1 MIRSVSRPVRA
12 AWLAICLAVLPAVL
26 PAVLAWPAPAAAQ
39 TSDGAQ
45 SVDSVFAQVQSL
57 VAAGERGAAHVLAD
71 SLVSTLPPLSPMY
84 AEALFWRAFTSSQ
97 AAAAERDYLRVSIE
111 YPLSPRAPE
120 ALLALA
126 QLEYARGDR
135 ATARRR
141 FDRLLREYPTGRH
154 VARASYWSGTLALA
168 AGDRAAA
175 CRSFSV
181 ARAAVSPG
189 DVELANQID
198 YYVVQCAAAAADTTS
213 PAAGEVGADTG
224 AAATG
229 RAFSIQVAAFTGRGD
244 AAALATRLRQR
255 GFDVRVAGE
264 RAPFRVR
271 IGRYATREEAA
282 AALARMRRSQV
293 SGIIVEA
300 ERP

>member
-1 MIRSVSRPVRA
+1 MMRRASRAVRVTL
-12 AWLAICLAVLPAVL
+12 LASCIGVLS
-26 PAVLAWPAPAAAQ
+26 AVLAWPAPAGAQ
-39 TSDGAQ
+39 TSEGTQ
-45 SVDSVFAQVQSL
+45 SVDSVFAQLQSL
-57 VAAGERGAAHVLAD
+57 VAAGDRGAAHVLAD
-71 SLVSTLPPLSPMY
+71 SLVSTLPPLSPIH
-84 AEALFWRAFTSSQ
+84 AEALYWRAFTSSQ

-135 ATARRR
+135 AAARRR

-154 VARASYWSGTLALA
+154 VARAGYWSGTLALA

-175 CRSFSV
+175 CQSFTG
-181 ARAAVSPG
+181 ARAAVSPD

-198 YYVVQCAAAAADTTS
+198 YYVAQCAAAADDATRS
-213 PAAGEVGADTG
+213 GAGEVGADTG

-229 RAFSIQVAAFTGRGD
+229 RAFSIQVAAFTNRGD
-244 AAALATRLRQR
+244 ATALASRLRQR
-255 GFDVRVAGE
+255 GFDVRVAGD

-271 IGRYATREEAA
+271 IGRYPTRADAA
-282 AALARMRRSQV
+282 AALTRMRRSQV

>member
-1 MIRSVSRPVRA
+1 MIRNAAWSARA
-12 AWLAICLAVLPAVL
+12 IALVFGIVAWLAVAVST
-26 PAVLAWPAPAAAQ
+26 PAAAQ
-39 TSDGAQ
+39 ATDEAQ
-45 SVDSVFAQVQSL
+45 AVDSVFARMQSL
-57 VAAGERGAAHVLAD
+57 VAGGDRGAAHVLAD
-71 SLVSTLPPLSPMY
+71 SLVSTLPPLAPIY
-84 AEALFWRAFTSSQ
+84 AEALYWRAFTSSQ

-111 YPLSPRAPE
+111 YPLSPRAPD

-135 ATARRR
+135 AAARRR

-168 AGDRAAA
+168 AGDRAGA
-175 CRSFSV
+175 CRAFSG
-181 ARAAVSPG
+181 ARAAVAPG

-198 YYVVQCAAAAADTTS
+198 YHVAQCAAAPEDTMPVGGES
-213 PAAGEVGADTG
+213 PADSS
-224 AAATG
+224 AAPAG
-229 RAFSIQVAAFTGRGD
+229 RAFSIQVAAFTSRGD
-244 AAALATRLRQR
+244 ATALASRLRQR
-255 GFDVRVAGE
+255 GFDVRVFGD

-271 IGRYATREEAA
+271 IGRYATRADAA
-282 AALARMRRSQV
+282 AALTRMRRSQV

>member
-1 MIRSVSRPVRA
+1 MIHCASPSARAILLAFSVA
-12 AWLAICLAVLPAVL
+12 AP
-26 PAVLAWPAPAAAQ
+26 PAAACLPARAVAQ
-39 TSDGAQ
+39 TSEVTQ
-45 SVDSVFAQVQSL
+45 SVDSVFAQMQSL
-57 VAAGERGAAHVLAD
+57 VTAGDRGAAHLLAD
-71 SLVSTLPPLSPMY
+71 SLVSVLPPLSPLH
-84 AEALFWRAFTSSQ
+84 AEALYWRAFTASQ

-135 ATARRR
+135 AAARRR

-175 CRSFSV
+175 CRAFNG
-181 ARAAVSPG
+181 ARAAVAPG

-198 YYVVQCAAAAADTTS
+198 YYVVQCAATPDDTAAPPPGGT
-213 PAAGEVGADTG
+213 AGSGRG
-224 AAATG
+224 AAATE
-229 RAFSIQVAAFTGRGD
+229 RAFSIQVAAFTSRGD
-244 AAALATRLRQR
+244 ATALATRLRQR
-255 GFDVRVAGE
+255 GFDVRVAGD

-271 IGRYATREEAA
+271 IGRYATREDAA
-282 AALARMRRSQV
+282 AALTRMRRSQV
-293 SGIIVEA
+293 SGIIVEV